1 MRLHVFADEMHAFPH
16 WILANE
22 ADGSPI
28 ATISQNVE
36 NQQQVA
42 HDLANSVNRESDLCD
57 HVRILRGALTTAHAA
72 LGRAARYFDELD
84 DQGVVEEVENAAAE
98 STSALEATKERP

>member
-72 LGRAARYFDELD
+72 LGRAASWARAYYRLNRW
-84 DQGVVEEVENAAAE
+84 ENIGIDAE
-98 STSALEATKERP
+98 TGEARFNIFA